1 MMQEQSKR
9 KADLWISVFL
19 VSVIILLSG
28 MVYATGDLTTYMA
41 TPLAIANDGI
51 FTNDFSIM
59 EFVRPNAQSI
69 SDNIIALLLRTGI
82 PWQAISAALYVVTVA
97 VFAAGIIAIS
107 KRLGGKRY
115 YIMAAVLM
123 FLSIYAM
130 SGLRI
135 GRNPIWY
142 PSFYYA
148 QAAFCIG
155 VWGFV
160 KALDRK
166 WYLAFILFAVASLL
180 HFTAG
185 SYSAAFALVFLVI
198 QAVKEKK
205 YKLLLAPLV
214 WIAACIAVFLLM
226 YLSGTTGSGLLSN
239 EQFVKIHA
247 YLRHP
252 HHHVPSSWEPLEW
265 VNFAAYIA
273 ATLLVL
279 CYSAKDSKLFKRI
292 KIFFFITTALMASIL
307 AVNYVFVEIIPI
319 AFIAKLQP
327 ARNVF
332 VYRFFLAAILAFSSY
347 KLVLKKEYIPAMLIV
362 FMTALPQINIKTYS
376 GILLLMT
383 AFYLIFAKWCDK
395 RELTSLKVIAHIA
408 MTVLTILV
416 ISLFA
421 ANIAL
426 LIKIFYTIAV
436 IALVAIT
443 YAADTIAQNKADKLI
458 AKAAAI
464 LLAVA
469 IILIPWVD
477 ISGNFQ
483 GIKIKSPR
491 SVFSLSDIDNSARVL
506 ALRFNENTEKEA
518 LFLGDPNDITTAYF
532 RIFSLRSSVVAFKN
546 MPFTDDGMLEW
557 VERLT
562 ALNAVSVDDNG
573 YYIRNT
579 TCFDEL
585 SMQEIM
591 DVANEYEAGYLLVD
605 FNEEKTDELISL
617 GAEVFDSEGRWT
629 VFKLN

>member
-1 MMQEQSKR
+1 MQEISKR
-9 KADLWISVFL
+9 KADLWLSIFL
-19 VSVIILLSG
+19 VAVIILLSG

-59 EFVRPNAQSI
+59 EFTRPNAQSI

-82 PWQAISAALYVVTVA
+82 PWQALSAGLYVITVA

-107 KRLGGKRY
+107 RRIGGKRY
-115 YIMAAVLM
+115 YIMSAVLM

-160 KALDRK
+160 KALDKK
-166 WYLAFILFAVASLL
+166 WYFAFSLFAIAALL

-185 SYSAAFALVFLVI
+185 SYCAAFALVFLVI
-198 QAVKEKK
+198 KVVKDKN
-205 YKLLLAPLV
+205 YKLLFAPLI
-214 WIAACIAVFLLM
+214 WIVACIAVFLLM
-226 YLSGTTGSGLLSN
+226 YISGTTGSGLLSN

-265 VNFAAYIA
+265 ANFAAYIA
-273 ATLLVL
+273 GVFLVL
-279 CYSAKDSKLFKRI
+279 CYSAKDSRLYKKMKAFLFV
-292 KIFFFITTALMASIL
+292 TTALMAVIL
-307 AVNYVFVEIIPI
+307 VINYVFVEIIPI

-332 VYRFFLAAILAFSSY
+332 VYRFFLASILAFSSY
-347 KLVLKKEYIPAMLIV
+347 KLVLKKEYIAAALIV

-376 GILLLMT
+376 GILLLLT
-383 AFYLIFAKWCDK
+383 AIYLIFAKWCDK
-395 RELTSLKVIAHIA
+395 RELISLKAISHIA
-408 MTVLTILV
+408 MTVITVLV
-416 ISLFA
+416 ISMFA
-421 ANIAL
+421 SNIAL
-426 LIKIFYTIAV
+426 LIKILYTIA
-436 IALVAIT
+436 IITLIAIT
-443 YAADTIAQNKADKLI
+443 YMADKIAIRKADKFI
-458 AKAAAI
+458 SKVAAV
-464 LLAVA
+464 LLAVL

-477 ISGNFQ
+477 VTGNFQ
-483 GIKIKSPR
+483 GLKVKSPR

-506 ALRFNENTEKEA
+506 ALRFNESTSEQA

-562 ALNAVSVDDNG
+562 ALKAVYTDENG
-573 YYIRNT
+573 YYVRNQSS
-579 TCFDEL
+579 FDEL
-585 SMQEIM
+585 SMQEIV
-591 DVANEYEAGYLLVD
+591 DVAHEYGAGYLLVD
-605 FNEEKTDELISL
+605 FGEEKVDELMSL
-617 GAEVFDSEGRWT
+617 GAKEFDSEGRWK
-629 VFKLN
+629 VLKLN